1 MCIVT
6 HSLFFADDTKCLKA
20 ISNPTHIHS
29 LQEDLDSLSNWSHIN
44 VILLIE
50 SKPAHLHFGKEFRL
64 HTYTL
69 NGSNITTTNCIKD
82 LGLEIYL
89 STKVNNM

>member
-1 MCIVT
+1 MFKSDFKPNT
-6 HSLFFADDTKCLKA
+6 YPQFARR
-20 ISNPTHIHS
+20 P
-29 LQEDLDSLSNWSHIN
+29 DSLSNWSHTN

-82 LGLEIYL
+82 LGLGIYL
-89 STKVNNM
+89 STKVNSM